1 MLKDVGERVAWKCT
15 GIFTNSHVITAH
27 RQLGVQKQL
36 FVGFAKEPAT
46 EATASPEHC
55 CKNCHSFKQKKSDHI
70 TPILRELHWL
80 PVETRIDYKIL
91 FLVHSC
97 MNGTAPKCLRELIP
111 RYLPVRH
118 LRSSTQ
124 SRLRIPSVDQGKI
137 FFGGIRAFSSA
148 APKLWN
154 SLPITLREHNSKETF
169 KKNMKTYL
177 LSEN

>member
-1 MLKDVGERVAWKCT
+1 MPRNQLLRQQRVQ
-15 GIFTNSHVITAH
+15 NTAA
-27 RQLGVQKQL
+27 RTV
-36 FVGFAKEPAT
+36 
-46 EATASPEHC
+46 
-55 CKNCHSFKQKKSDHI
+55 SFKLTGQMTS
-70 TPILRELHWL
+70 L
-80 PVETRIDYKIL
+80 PFSVTYTGYL
-91 FLVHSC
+91 LTLSLVYSC
-97 MNGTAPKCLRELIP
+97 MNGTAPQYLQELIP

-124 SRLRIPSVDQGKI
+124 SRLRIPSVDQGKF